1 MFKIYCYLRKD
12 EFLQVSTVIAATQET
27 PSARVWFVV
36 AGYEEPIVEFQEFA
50 FVLSIK
56 EDIIF
61 EIIIEQICKVTGSV
75 PKIWLTLL
83 QPHLLTDKISD
94 DLGSPGSHI
103 SESDMA
109 LPVYINF
116 SR

>member
-1 MFKIYCYLRKD
+1 MF
-12 EFLQVSTVIAATQET
+12 
-27 PSARVWFVV
+27 WFFV

-56 EDIIF
+56 EDIMF
-61 EIIIEQICKVTGSV
+61 EIIIEQICKMTGSV

-83 QPHLLTDKISD
+83 QPRLLTDKISFK
-94 DLGSPGSHI
+94 LGSPGSHL
-103 SESDMA
+103 SKSDMA
-109 LPVYINF
+109 LPIYINF